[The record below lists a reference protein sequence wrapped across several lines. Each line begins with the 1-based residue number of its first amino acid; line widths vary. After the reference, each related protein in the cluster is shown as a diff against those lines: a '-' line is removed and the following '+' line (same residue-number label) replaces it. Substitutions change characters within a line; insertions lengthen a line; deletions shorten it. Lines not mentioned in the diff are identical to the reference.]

1 MPSTPDLLHQ
11 LVADAGLPPV
21 ATATPLTGHGFDH
34 QILHAVLADG
44 HEVVLRRRPDPADA
58 TPAQALFRRAEFL
71 AAHNVPAP
79 ALLAATDEA
88 SLYEFAPGDMLL
100 TLIDQDRM
108 TDQAWRSVGTAFKSL
123 HAIRFPKGL
132 TGAFGNGTF
141 DLHFTDPVRTQH
153 ELLDQ
158 ADLDLVADH
167 LPKLHALIDQYADH
181 LRETPTALLHRDIY
195 PANVIVGPDRT
206 TLIDWDSPQV
216 GDPGIEIAA
225 FEEHVY
231 LLGAEVPPAFY
242 ASYGEHPETTALHRI
257 TGAIGWLAEGWL
269 DDWIADDTL
278 DPDRRSKAKSWRSGL
293 QAYLSN
299 LPELLR

>member
-1 MPSTPDLLHQ
+1 MPSTTTLLHQ
-11 LVADAGLPPV
+11 LVANAGLPPV
-21 ATATPLTGHGFDH
+21 ATSTPLTGHGFDH
-34 QILHAVLADG
+34 NVLHAVLANG
-44 HEVVLRRRPDPADA
+44 GEVALRHRPDPADA
-58 TPAQALFRRAEFL
+58 TPAQALVRRAEFF
-71 AAHNVPAP
+71 AAHDVPTP
-79 ALLAATDEA
+79 ALLMATDEA
-88 SLYEFAPGDMLL
+88 SLYDFAPGEMLL
-100 TLIDQDRM
+100 TLIEQNRM

-141 DLHFTDPVRTQH
+141 DLRFTDPVRTQH

-167 LPKLHALIDQYADH
+167 LPELHATIDQYADH

-195 PANVIVGPDRT
+195 PANIIVGPEST
-206 TLIDWDSPQV
+206 TLIDWDSPEV

-242 ASYGEHPETTALHRI
+242 ASYGDRPATTALHRL

-269 DDWIADDTL
+269 DDWIADTSL
-278 DPDRRSKAKSWRSGL
+278 DSDRRAKASSWKSGL
-293 QAYLSN
+293 QTYLS
-299 LPELLR
+299 ELLRRA